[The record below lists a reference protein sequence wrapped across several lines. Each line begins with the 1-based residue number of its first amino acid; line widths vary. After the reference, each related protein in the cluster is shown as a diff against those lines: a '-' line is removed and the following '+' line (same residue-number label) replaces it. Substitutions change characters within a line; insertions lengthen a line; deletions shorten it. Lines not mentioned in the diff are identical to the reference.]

1 MSCFHIFT
9 LDQPTV
15 EELINHPVHI
25 TDTKSISSFIPFCS
39 FGTNTNGKFVGNISL
54 PVCDL
59 FKEKIINGQLC
70 YEADVDHYMKGIDDW
85 MQTLETGFNFII
97 DFNEEYDV
105 KNFIQKGLERRLKN
119 NSSLSLY
126 KQTDNEGLFDI
137 RLQTISMS

>member
-1 MSCFHIFT
+1 MSCIHIFIS
-9 LDQPTV
+9 DQPTI

-25 TDTKSISSFIPFCS
+25 SDTKSISSFIPFCS
-39 FGTNTNGKFVGNISL
+39 FGNHIGGKFVGNISL

-59 FKEKIINGQLC
+59 FREKIISGQLC

-85 MQTLETGFNFII
+85 DQTLETGFNFII
-97 DFNEEYDV
+97 DFNEEYDL
-105 KNFIQKGLERRLKN
+105 KNFIQKGLERTQKT

-126 KQTDNEGLFDI
+126 KQTANEGLFDI

>member
-1 MSCFHIFT
+1 MSNFT
-9 LDQPTV
+9 
-15 EELINHPVHI
+15 
-25 TDTKSISSFIPFCS
+25 
-39 FGTNTNGKFVGNISL
+39 L

-59 FKEKIINGQLC
+59 FREKIISGQLC
-70 YEADVDHYMKGIDDW
+70 YQADVDQYMKGIDDW
-85 MQTLETGFNFII
+85 DQTLETGFNFII

-105 KNFIQKGLERRLKN
+105 KNFIQKGLERRQKN